1 LESLSNEVFEEYLIK
16 KTKNAK
22 GAEQF
27 ENETKLLTFLK
38 SSFHPY
44 IAEYYC
50 KLEEVPFKSESLYVM
65 HYNESLG
72 SVRQKISTDKKIEM
86 AYQIAKVLTFL
97 SYRKICHRDLKMD
110 NIMVDNSL
118 NPKVIDW
125 GSVCPMYGP

>member
-1 LESLSNEVFEEYLIK
+1 
-16 KTKNAK
+16 
-22 GAEQF
+22 
-27 ENETKLLTFLK
+27 
-38 SSFHPY
+38 
-44 IAEYYC
+44 
-50 KLEEVPFKSESLYVM
+50 M

-86 AYQIAKVLTFL
+86 AYQISKVLTFL

-110 NIMVDNSL
+110 NIMVDNNL